1 MIDPLRAKWDRA
13 SRTYDWTTRSDDF
26 RFAAAKRHLFARMR
40 GRCLML
46 ATGTGSDFRHFPPG
60 LSVTAIDISP
70 GMLGRA
76 RERAR
81 AYEGRLD
88 LVRADAR
95 SLAFADRSFDTVVAV
110 CTFCSV
116 PDPVRGL
123 RELHRVL
130 EPEGRLL
137 LFEHV
142 RSRLAPLAIMQD
154 LLTPLTRRFGPDMN
168 RDTVTNTERAGFRV
182 VREENV
188 YLDVMK
194 AIEAVPESA
203 PCC

>member
-1 MIDPLRAKWDRA
+1 VIDRLRDKWDRA
-13 SRTYDWTTRSDDF
+13 SRTYDRVTRSDEF
-26 RFAAAKRHLFARMR
+26 RFASAKRKLFERMQ

-46 ATGTGSDFRHFPPG
+46 ATGTGNDFRHFPRG
-60 LSVTAIDISP
+60 LVVTAIDISP
-70 GMLGRA
+70 AMLERA

-88 LVRADAR
+88 LVRTDAR
-95 SLAFADRSFDTVVAV
+95 QLPFADRSFDSVVAV

-123 RELHRVL
+123 CELRRVL
-130 EPEGRLL
+130 KPGDRLL

-142 RSRLAPLAIMQD
+142 RSRLTPLAIMQD
-154 LLTPLTRRFGPDMN
+154 LMTPLTRRIGPDMN
-168 RDTVTNTERAGFRV
+168 RDTVANAERAGFRV

-188 YLDVMK
+188 YLDLVK
-194 AIEAVPESA
+194 AVEAVPF
-203 PCC
+203 

>member
-1 MIDPLRAKWDRA
+1 MIDQLRAKWDRA
-13 SRTYDWTTRSDDF
+13 SRTYDWTTRSDEF
-26 RFAAAKRHLFARMR
+26 RFGAAKRHLFARMR

-46 ATGTGSDFRHFPPG
+46 ATGTGHDFQNFPPR

-70 GMLGRA
+70 GMLDRA

-81 AYEGRLD
+81 AYEGRLE
-88 LVRADAR
+88 LARMDAR
-95 SLAFADRSFDTVVAV
+95 ALAFPDQSFDTVVAV

-123 RELHRVL
+123 RELRRVL
-130 EPEGRLL
+130 KPDGRLL

-142 RSRLAPLAIMQD
+142 RSRLTPLAIMQD

-168 RDTVTNTERAGFRV
+168 RDTVANAERAGFRV

-188 YLDVMK
+188 YLDLVK
-194 AIEAVPESA
+194 SVEAVPA
-203 PCC
+203 

>member
-1 MIDPLRAKWDRA
+1 MIDPLRSKWDRA
-13 SRTYDWTTRSDDF
+13 SSTYDRITRSDDF
-26 RFAAAKRHLFARMR
+26 RFAAAKRKLFGRMQ

-46 ATGTGSDFRHFPPG
+46 ATGTGNDFRHFPAG
-60 LSVTAIDISP
+60 LFVTAIDISP
-70 GMLGRA
+70 GMLERA

-81 AYEGRLD
+81 AYAGRLD
-88 LVRADAR
+88 LVRTDAR
-95 SLAFADRSFDTVVAV
+95 KLAFADRSFDTVVTV

-123 RELHRVL
+123 CELHRVL
-130 EPEGRLL
+130 KPEGRLL

-154 LLTPLTRRFGPDMN
+154 LMTPLTRRLGPDMN
-168 RDTVTNTERAGFRV
+168 RDTVANAERAGFRV

-188 YLDVMK
+188 YLDLMK
-194 AIEAVPESA
+194 AVEAVPL
-203 PCC
+203 

>member
-13 SRTYDWTTRSDDF
+13 SRTYDWTTRSDEF
-26 RFAAAKRHLFARMR
+26 RFGAAKRHLFARMR

-46 ATGTGSDFRHFPPG
+46 ATGTGRDFQNFPPG

-70 GMLGRA
+70 GMLDRA

-81 AYEGRLD
+81 AYEGRLE
-88 LVRADAR
+88 LARMDAR
-95 SLAFADRSFDTVVAV
+95 ALALADQSFDTVVAV

-123 RELHRVL
+123 SELRRVL
-130 EPEGRLL
+130 KPDGWLL

-142 RSRLAPLAIMQD
+142 RSRLTPLAIMQD

-168 RDTVTNTERAGFRV
+168 RDTVANAERAGFRV

-188 YLDVMK
+188 YLDLVK
-194 AIEAVPESA
+194 SVEAVPA
-203 PCC
+203 

>member
-1 MIDPLRAKWDRA
+1 MIDRLRDKWDRA
-13 SRTYDWTTRSDDF
+13 SRTYDRITRSDDF
-26 RFAAAKRHLFARMR
+26 RFAAAKRKLFALMQ

-46 ATGTGSDFRHFPPG
+46 ATGTGNDFRHFPPG
-60 LSVTAIDISP
+60 LSIAAIDISP
-70 GMLGRA
+70 AMLERA

-81 AYEGRLD
+81 AYEGRLG

-95 SLAFADRSFDTVVAV
+95 QLAFADRSFDTVVTV

-123 RELHRVL
+123 CELRRVL
-130 EPEGRLL
+130 KPEGRLL

-154 LLTPLTRRFGPDMN
+154 LMTPLTRRLGPDMN
-168 RDTVTNTERAGFRV
+168 RDTVANAERAGFRV

-188 YLDVMK
+188 YLDLVK
-194 AIEAVPESA
+194 AVEAVPH
-203 PCC
+203 